1 MSEHEDRRE
10 PTGGDESRR
19 RFLRS
24 ERVWRRI
31 LRRADRSVTQ
41 FANFY
46 EHFVRDTG
54 GLSCGSDCLD
64 NCARA
69 MGWQL
74 SGDEDEDD
82 AENEAGN
89 ENSPLGGNADP
100 AENAENS
107 DENADSAR
115 GNDDADFSPEKSL
128 PALPVYSLQNLPV
141 SIAATAIYTFAREYW
156 NRIWLGKLGEK
167 LPAFAAAEVLEPL
180 ADAHR
185 DLLLGIDAREASEC
199 GLAIC
204 LLKRAL
210 SALNVHFEAAAK
222 ILVPPDA
229 VKKDEKYADARAA
242 VRLAALDL
250 RELCLR
256 ILRETREDAAGTSPR
271 GND

>member
-10 PTGGDESRR
+10 PPGGDESRR

-46 EHFVRDTG
+46 EHFVRDTA

-74 SGDEDEDD
+74 SGDDEEEEN
-82 AENEAGN
+82 AENEI
-89 ENSPLGGNADP
+89 SPLGGNADSS
-100 AENAENS
+100 ENAENS
-107 DENADSAR
+107 AENADAAR
-115 GNDDADFSPEKSL
+115 GNADDFSPEKSL

-141 SIAATAIYTFAREYW
+141 SIAATAIYAFAREYW

-229 VKKDEKYADARAA
+229 VKNDEKYADARSA

-256 ILRETREDAAGTSPR
+256 ILRETREDAAGTAPR

>member
-41 FANFY
+41 FSNFY
-46 EHFVRDTG
+46 EHFVRDTAG
-54 GLSCGSDCLD
+54 PSCGSDCLD

-74 SGDEDEDD
+74 SGDDEEEDEDNGNGGSG
-82 AENEAGN
+82 ENASAARERAAGP
-89 ENSPLGGNADP
+89 EGGNP
-100 AENAENS
+100 V
-107 DENADSAR
+107 
-115 GNDDADFSPEKSL
+115 

-141 SIAATAIYTFAREYW
+141 SIAATAIYAFAGEYW
-156 NRIWLGKLGEK
+156 RVIWNGKLGEK
-167 LPAFAAAEVLEPL
+167 LPAAAAAEVLEPL

-204 LLKRAL
+204 LLKRSL
-210 SALNVHFEAAAK
+210 SALNDHFEAAAK
-222 ILVPPDA
+222 ILVSPDA
-229 VKKDEKYADARAA
+229 VKNDEKYADARSA

-256 ILRETREDAAGTSPR
+256 ILRGAREDAECPPR
-271 GND
+271 GGNA

>member
-41 FANFY
+41 FSNFY
-46 EHFVRDTG
+46 EHFVRDTAG
-54 GLSCGSDCLD
+54 PSCGSDCLD
-64 NCARA
+64 ICARA

-74 SGDEDEDD
+74 SGDDEEEDEDNGNGRGG
-82 AENEAGN
+82 ENTPEAR
-89 ENSPLGGNADP
+89 
-100 AENAENS
+100 ENAAGGAAS
-107 DENADSAR
+107 
-115 GNDDADFSPEKSL
+115 GNPV

-141 SIAATAIYTFAREYW
+141 SIAATAIYAFAREYW
-156 NRIWLGKLGEK
+156 RGIWNGKLGEK
-167 LPAFAAAEVLEPL
+167 LPAAAAAEVLEPL

-210 SALNVHFEAAAK
+210 SALNDHFEAAAK
-222 ILVPPDA
+222 ILVPPEA
-229 VKKDEKYADARAA
+229 VKNDEKYADARAA

-256 ILRETREDAAGTSPR
+256 ILRETREDAAGTPR
-271 GND
+271 DGNA